1 MTNWYDEK
9 EVVKV
14 IEDFLKAKGYGIGPK
29 LGIKGPDINAY
40 HDIWVGP
47 NSKFPPILVEAKGY
61 PSIYY
66 AHGEKAGQPKRTPPN
81 TQARHWIAEA
91 IFTMLTRMAE
101 IEHGI
106 RRTQFVLAFPRF
118 PIYIKFMNRLKQVF
132 REKYGIIVYI
142 VDEDRDVREF
152 SPTEDVS

>member
-14 IEDFLKAKGYGIGPK
+14 IENFLKAKGYEIGPK
-29 LGIKGPDINAY
+29 LGVKGPDINAY

-47 NSKFPPILVEAKGY
+47 NSKFPPILVEAKDY

-66 AHGEKAGQPKRTPPN
+66 AHGEKAGQKKPTPPD
-81 TQARHWIAEA
+81 TQARHWIAGV

-101 IEHGI
+101 IEHRT

-118 PIYIKFMNRLKQVF
+118 PIYIKFMNSLKQVF

-142 VDEDRDVREF
+142 VDEDKNVREF